1 MPKKNKIKDVDRPE
15 LHIMHYLSHSDYKLR
30 MLTCNHPVPPDRYN
44 DRVEEHLRITGFYH
58 VSQIGIV
65 QCQKALVNALIERWH
80 PDTHTFHLPIG
91 ECSVTLEDVSLL
103 LGLPTDGLPIT
114 GMTMSSFEAMEA
126 ECLLQ
131 FGVAP
136 RREDCR
142 SSCIKLTWLR
152 NLKEN
157 LELNDEIS
165 IQRYVRCH
173 IMLLIG
179 TILFGDKSGAG
190 VHWKFLPL
198 LRDFFNIGQYSW
210 GSACLAHL
218 YRALCRASRYNCKE
232 IDGPLTLLLGWAW
245 IRLPYLSPLPR
256 EPRSFPLANRWRNWE
271 RGDRRYRYLKL
282 GHFRKAFDELQEGQF
297 VWVAYA
303 VDRVDPNIIPAEIYM
318 QSVVWSATV
327 PLVSFECIEWHATD
341 REQNLDKAH
350 GEILTGPKNLNWA
363 TTPTHSKWV
372 MHWTNRY
379 HYVLSELP
387 MPSQHPL
394 DTYLNWYRSKYG
406 DRLALS
412 NLVGE
417 ENDEGNQDVDVGN
430 EDMYEGNE
438 DTNEGGQ
445 DMDEDNEEQEQHI
458 SPLIQPPQEQPQ
470 SSTQYLPQTQFT
482 PSFPVQ
488 QQYWGMSQFEVG
500 DGTSFSQL
508 LGFMSADASH
518 SQYGHQPEFM
528 PGRYSLDA
536 RYPGNTSSVASGGF
550 VSVDSSRSEGGRGVL
565 NSQNPNRC
573 NMGLIEE
580 DTNALDQETDAY
592 IVDNPDEEGD
602 DEEDE
607 IEEFDEDEES
617 RNDGQERSPDDNV
630 KGYNLRIDLPRRSAN
645 RFRSKTRM
653 NDGSSNGTSFAS
665 AFATSVTSGP
675 MPLSPSSSSPSG
687 ATNS

>member
-1 MPKKNKIKDVDRPE
+1 
-15 LHIMHYLSHSDYKLR
+15 
-30 MLTCNHPVPPDRYN
+30 MLTCNHPIPPDRYN
-44 DRVEEHLRITGFYH
+44 DRVEDHLRMTGFYH

-91 ECSVTLEDVSLL
+91 ECAVTMEDVALI
-103 LGLPTDGLPIT
+103 LGLPTDGLPVT
-114 GMTMSSFEAMEA
+114 GMTISSFDALEA

-136 RREDCR
+136 RKDECR

-157 LELNDEIS
+157 LELTDEIN

-198 LRDFFNIGQYSW
+198 LRDFVNIGKYSW

-218 YRALCRASRYNCKE
+218 YRALCRASRYNSSVE
-232 IDGPLTLLLGWAW
+232 LIENIILGGVTG
-245 IRLPYLSPLPR
+245 S
-256 EPRSFPLANRWRNWE
+256 
-271 RGDRRYRYLKL
+271 
-282 GHFRKAFDELQEGQF
+282 F

-303 VDRVDPNIIPAEIYM
+303 VDCVDPNIIPAEIYM

-327 PLVSFECIEWHATD
+327 SLVSFECIEWHATD
-341 REQNLDKAH
+341 RVRRQFGFIQGIPDPEQNLDKAH
-350 GEILTGPKNLNWA
+350 GEVLTGPKNLNWA
-363 TTPTHSKWV
+363 TAPTHSKWV

-387 MPSQHPL
+387 MPSRHHL
-394 DTYLNWYRSKYG
+394 DSYINWYRTKYG
-406 DRLALS
+406 NRLALS

-417 ENDEGNQDVDVGN
+417 DNDEGNQDMDAGN
-430 EDMYEGNE
+430 DDMDGGNQDTDEGS
-438 DTNEGGQ
+438 Q
-445 DMDEDNEEQEQHI
+445 DMDEDNDDQAPHI
-458 SPLIQPPQEQPQ
+458 SLPNPIQEEQPQ
-470 SSTQYLPQTQFT
+470 PSAQYLPQTQFT
-482 PSFPVQ
+482 PSFPMQ
-488 QQYWGMSQFEVG
+488 QQYWGMSHFEAG
-500 DGTSFSQL
+500 EGGSFSQL
-508 LGFMSADASH
+508 LGFMAADTAQSQH
-518 SQYGHQPEFM
+518 SHQPEFM

-536 RYPGNTSSVASGGF
+536 RYPGHTSSVASGGF

-565 NSQNPNRC
+565 NSQNPSRL

-580 DTNALDQETDAY
+580 DPNTLEGKTDAY
-592 IVDNPDEEGD
+592 LVDDPDDEGD
-602 DEEDE
+602 DEEDD

-617 RNDGQERSPDDNV
+617 RNDGIILNILLYV
-630 KGYNLRIDLPRRSAN
+630 FHI
-645 RFRSKTRM
+645 
-653 NDGSSNGTSFAS
+653 
-665 AFATSVTSGP
+665 
-675 MPLSPSSSSPSG
+675 
-687 ATNS
+687 